1 MKEIVT
7 IIFALLFLA
16 LDLSLIVSVK
26 RLIKAGS
33 KIQGAAAAVCYGIFC
48 VVAVF
53 ACGIGSEGM
62 YQSMKKTALFSY
74 IKTNFLSGSNPQVL
88 YFLFYILMINF
99 AVCIASLLI
108 WWFILLMSKLTC
120 VQNAAIYIKEKMR
133 KRPFTT
139 ILGKWLW
146 NLSSAMLVLFFIQIV
161 CGLIAV
167 YVKIPEFSYIRKTQ
181 WLYGFFRLTFLISLV
196 MAGVGRALSYD
207 VKWSL
212 EQGAPQE
219 SATQK
224 AEKSKHR
231 MSDCFWVLI

>member
-1 MKEIVT
+1 MNAIGQFGQKMILKGGREGERNCDDY
-7 IIFALLFLA
+7 FALLFLA

-26 RLIKAGS
+26 RLIKGRKQDSGS
-33 KIQGAAAAVCYGIFC
+33 SGSCLLWNFWCCGCIC
-48 VVAVF
+48 VRNWKRRHVSVN
-53 ACGIGSEGM
+53 E
-62 YQSMKKTALFSY
+62 KRTALFSY
-74 IKTNFLSGSNPQVL
+74 IKINFLSGSNPQVL

-99 AVCIASLLI
+99 AVCIAGLLI

-167 YVKIPEFSYIRKTQ
+167 YVKIPEFSYIRKHSGYTA
-181 WLYGFFRLTFLISLV
+181 FLGL
-196 MAGVGRALSYD
+196 RFD
-207 VKWSL
+207 
-212 EQGAPQE
+212 
-219 SATQK
+219 
-224 AEKSKHR
+224 
-231 MSDCFWVLI
+231 

>member
-33 KIQGAAAAVCYGIFC
+33 KIQGAAVAVCYGIFG

-74 IKTNFLSGSNPQVL
+74 IKTNFLSVSNPQVL

-99 AVCIASLLI
+99 AVCIAGLLI
-108 WWFILLMSKLTC
+108 WWFILIMSKLTC

-181 WLYGFFRLTFLISLV
+181 WLYWLF
-196 MAGVGRALSYD
+196 
-207 VKWSL
+207 
-212 EQGAPQE
+212 
-219 SATQK
+219 
-224 AEKSKHR
+224 
-231 MSDCFWVLI
+231 

>member
-1 MKEIVT
+1 MQPYI
-7 IIFALLFLA
+7 
-16 LDLSLIVSVK
+16 
-26 RLIKAGS
+26 S
-33 KIQGAAAAVCYGIFC
+33 K
-48 VVAVF
+48 
-53 ACGIGSEGM
+53 
-62 YQSMKKTALFSY
+62 
-74 IKTNFLSGSNPQVL
+74 
-88 YFLFYILMINF
+88 
-99 AVCIASLLI
+99 
-108 WWFILLMSKLTC
+108 
-120 VQNAAIYIKEKMR
+120 KMR

-212 EQGAPQE
+212 EQEHHKSQ
-219 SATQK
+219 QHKKLKK
-224 AEKSKHR
+224 ASI
-231 MSDCFWVLI
+231 V